1 MEVMDGDAVGKVEG
15 EVRHRGGRRNVG
27 EIGECVRREVMWWGR
42 CTRWAGDVFGL
53 STFSLFW
60 LIFTHRTLLK
70 QPKSADFLPAN
81 CLLIISFQKFRLKTV
96 RLTSRKYFYVMKK
109 NIVSLIK
116 Y

>member
-1 MEVMDGDAVGKVEG
+1 MVARWGKCKGRCGIEEG
-15 EVRHRGGRRNVG
+15 GGRVVQQG
-27 EIGECVRREVMWWGR
+27 WCVRRREVMWWGR
-42 CTRWAGDVFGL
+42 CTRWASDVFGL

-70 QPKSADFLPAN
+70 QPKSAEFLPAN

-109 NIVSLIK
+109 SIVSLIK